1 MAQSV
6 DHYENFPV
14 ASLLCP
20 ARLRP
25 AIAAIY
31 WFART
36 ADDLAD
42 EGHAT
47 LAQRI
52 ADLATYRANL
62 HAAAKGFDASGR
74 WANVFTALGPQIA
87 KHQLPVQLLDDLLSA
102 FEQDIQATV
111 ANHWYEDHAELLEYC
126 SLSANPVGRLLLHL
140 YGVQDEAALTESDAI
155 CSALQLI
162 NFWQD
167 ISQDVARQRYYLP
180 LDLMAQHSVAPL
192 DLLALKDTPATMNL
206 IAACADNART
216 TMQKGRKLPA
226 KVQRQIGGFNGW
238 RASLE
243 LRCVIQGGLR
253 ILDKIRATGHRTLT
267 KRPKLGKWDI
277 CVVAWRAVWM

>member
-1 MAQSV
+1 VTHSV

-25 AIAAIY
+25 AVAAIY

-42 EGHAT
+42 EGHAP
-47 LAQRI
+47 LAQRM

-62 HAAAKGFDASGR
+62 HAVAKGFDASGR
-74 WANVFTALGPQIA
+74 WANVFAALGPQIVQ
-87 KHQLPVQLLDDLLSA
+87 HQLPVALLDDLLSA
-102 FEQDIQATV
+102 FEQDVQAT
-111 ANHWYEDHAELLEYC
+111 AASHWYEDHTELLEYC

-140 YGVQDEAALTESDAI
+140 YGVHDETALTESDAI

-167 ISQDVARQRYYLP
+167 VSQDLPRQRHYLP
-180 LDLMAQHSVAPL
+180 LDLMAQHGVTPL

-206 IAACADNART
+206 IADCSDNAWT

-267 KRPKLGKWDI
+267 QQPKLGKWDI
-277 CVVAWRAVWM
+277 CVVVWRALRM